1 MDENSA
7 VIAQIRKEQEEEE
20 RLINRG
26 GEIKGNS
33 SGWQTVSYSK
43 RHKKQ
48 SKDPRDASRSD
59 LRPNGLTAANSHV
72 FLSLEL
78 HAEERRQ
85 RALQALAAAGSADPV
100 AKTKRNSDDDED
112 EDGGDGDENEVSVE
126 NGGHGEAKKVKP
138 KKPKK
143 PKVTV
148 AEAAAKIDAADLRA
162 FLVDITAS
170 YELQQDIQLMRFADY
185 YGRAFA
191 SVGAAQFPWLKI
203 FKESSVA
210 KLADIPIC
218 HISEDVYKTSVDW
231 LSQRSGE
238 ALGAFVL
245 WSVDII
251 LTDFTSHL
259 GAASKGSK
267 KVVQPVSSKSQVAVF
282 VALAMVLRRK
292 PDVLVSVIPQ
302 LKENPKYQ
310 GQDSLPVTAWM
321 ISQASQGDLTVGLYM
336 WVRVL
341 LPLLGGKSCNPQSRD
356 LILQSVERILSFP
369 KAYSILIN
377 GAAKKGERLVPPSAF
392 EALMRVTFPASS
404 ARLKATER
412 FEAVYPTLKEVALA
426 GVSGSKTLKQISLQ
440 ISKFSIIAAGGGI
453 PDLCN
458 EASNVFIWC
467 LTQNSECYQLWD
479 KLYMD
484 NLSASASILKKL
496 SDQWQVHSPKHSSLD
511 PVRETLKLF
520 RQKNE
525 ITLAEEEDSA
535 RRALLKDADKYCK
548 ALLGRVSKGHG
559 CMKFAVFASVLAVG
573 AAVIAS
579 QNVQDWDSKKLS
591 ELLGVQL
598 SF

>member
-1 MDENSA
+1 MDETSA
-7 VIAQIRKEQEEEE
+7 FVPQALKEQEEEE

-26 GEIKGNS
+26 GESKGNP

-48 SKDPRDASRSD
+48 SKAPQDASRSD
-59 LRPNGLTAANSHV
+59 LRPNGVASANSQV
-72 FLSLEL
+72 FMLLEL

-85 RALQALAAAGSADPV
+85 RALQAQDAAGSADPV
-100 AKTKRNSDDDED
+100 TKTKRHSDDGED
-112 EDGGDGDENEVSVE
+112 DGDVDEVPVE
-126 NGGHGEAKKVKP
+126 NSGQEEAKKVKP
-138 KKPKK
+138 KKPKL

-148 AEAAAKIDAADLRA
+148 AEAAAKIDAADLSA

-170 YELQQDIQLMRFADY
+170 YESQQDIQLMRFADY
-185 YGRAFA
+185 YGRAFG
-191 SVGAAQFPWLKI
+191 SVGGAQFPWLKI

-231 LSQRSGE
+231 LSQRSAE
-238 ALGAFVL
+238 AIGTFVL
-245 WSVDII
+245 WLVD
-251 LTDFTSHL
+251 TVFADFTGHL

-267 KVVQPVSSKSQVAVF
+267 KVIQPVSSKSQVAVF
-282 VALAMVLRRK
+282 VVLAMVLRRK
-292 PDVLVSVIPQ
+292 PDVLVSIMPQ
-302 LKENPKYQ
+302 LMENPKYQ
-310 GQDSLPVTAWM
+310 GQDKLPVTAWL

-341 LPLLGGKSCNPQSRD
+341 LPLLGGKSCNPLSRD
-356 LILQSVERILSFP
+356 LMLQSVERILSFP
-369 KAYSILIN
+369 KARSILVN
-377 GAAKKGERLVPPSAF
+377 GASKRGERIVPPSAF
-392 EALMRVTFPASS
+392 ESLMQVTFPAPS

-412 FEAVYPTLKEVALA
+412 FKAVYPTLKEVALA
-426 GVSGSKTLKQISLQ
+426 GVSGSKALKQVSLQ
-440 ISKFSIIAAGGGI
+440 ISNFAIIAAGEGT

-458 EASNVFIWC
+458 EASDVFIWC
-467 LTQNSECYQLWD
+467 LTQNKECYKLWD

-511 PVRETLKLF
+511 HVGETLKLF

-525 ITLAEEEDSA
+525 TALAVEDHSE
-535 RRALLKDADKYCK
+535 RRALLNDADKYCK
-548 ALLGRVSKGHG
+548 ALLRRDSRGHG
-559 CMKFAVFASVLAVG
+559 CIKFVVFVSVLAAG
-573 AAVIAS
+573 AAAIAS
-579 QNVQDWDSKKLS
+579 QNLQDWDPKKLS